1 MKGIRELYQRN
12 VNRCK
17 KIHEVISRKGHTSTQ
32 PEERDMYELE
42 IDEVMGPRGRDT
54 VGQDYTTVF
63 NFEVAFKALYLKLS
77 SCGIPR
83 MMILGQVK
91 GLREEISS
99 TIKKRNYI
107 KDQLGAN
114 ALESG

>member
-54 VGQDYTTVF
+54 VGQDYTTGCKLRA
-63 NFEVAFKALYLKLS
+63 NFEVAVKALPQTKCLWNSQNDDPGS
-77 SCGIPR
+77 S
-83 MMILGQVK
+83 
-91 GLREEISS
+91 
-99 TIKKRNYI
+99 
-107 KDQLGAN
+107 
-114 ALESG
+114 